1 MDPRQ
6 IVDSSIGER
15 SMVDSFRSSRLS
27 KRFVRHRRPSF
38 TDPDQLLFS
47 IGSREPAGFSTA
59 APPRIPEKGFGS
71 GGWTPVQEETLRNDQ
86 VNMRVMAVRPP
97 SVDGPRIGHPA
108 LLALP
113 AARHFQYEFPG
124 QGDPFLLVQLD
135 GQRELI
141 LTKKRGVFPL
151 VEVGCLPIKTG
162 LPGGPLRHVSTF
174 GKKDLP
180 GTGRVFPR
188 PNNVVVFRP
197 RRLSGLS
204 TSDRCVQ
211 VVDSHAFSPSSP
223 CGGRGAGV
231 GGVPLTALACLDPK
245 GRDLPKCALALK
257 PGKGLRQKS
266 REKHLERQVLSSLA
280 TGLDHDMINAINCQ
294 KL

>member
-1 MDPRQ
+1 MDSRPGG
-6 IVDSSIGER
+6 DAPK
-15 SMVDSFRSSRLS
+15 RSSEHAGYGRPPPLGGWPTNRAS
-27 KRFVRHRRPSF
+27 GPPRPSRRPSF
-38 TDPDQLLFS
+38 P
-47 IGSREPAGFSTA
+47 I
-59 APPRIPEKGFGS
+59 RIS
-71 GGWTPVQEETLRNDQ
+71 
-86 VNMRVMAVRPP
+86 
-97 SVDGPRIGHPA
+97 GPRRSFPSRS
-108 LLALP
+108 
-113 AARHFQYEFPG
+113 ARRATRTHIDEKE
-124 QGDPFLLVQLD
+124 
-135 GQRELI
+135 R
-141 LTKKRGVFPL
+141 RFPL